1 MTIKNPDLQA
11 HLQIKEK
18 HSATFQINLIN
29 DVEGVAGTRSESV
42 KAIIPSKMSEIKI
55 KKKKKKKKKKENRH
69 TFMS

>member
-1 MTIKNPDLQA
+1 MTIKKPDLQA

-29 DVEGVAGTRSESV
+29 DVGGVVGTRSESV
-42 KAIIPSKMSEIKI
+42 KAIIPSKKSEIKI
-55 KKKKKKKKKKENRH
+55 KKKLQQKKNMH